1 MGYSTMLVEA
11 FLRLEMSRKKDLQ
24 AHMPIGS
31 ISTLMEI
38 LAMVMDSGMKD
49 GKDILNWSN

>member
-1 MGYSTMLVEA
+1 MGYLTMLVEA

-24 AHMPIGS
+24 AHMLIGS

-49 GKDILNWSN
+49 GKVIMNL

>member
-1 MGYSTMLVEA
+1 MGYLTMLVEA
-11 FLRLEMSRKKDLQ
+11 FAFRDVQEKDLQ

-49 GKDILNWSN
+49 GKVIMNL